1 MSALEIWL
9 IAVSL
14 AIDCLSVSV
23 TSGIILKRFAWKTF
37 LTMAF
42 FFGLFQGMMALLGWA
57 GANSFSGYIE
67 AYDHWIAFALLA
79 LVGGNMIKENFSKEE
94 ERHFNPTRL
103 KIILL
108 LAIAT
113 SIDSLAVGISFA
125 FMGEYHHLSTILFP
139 IWAFGIVS
147 FIFSISGSVLGAYLG
162 RHVKLNMEL
171 WGGVVLIIIGVKI
184 LIEHLQLL

>member
-1 MSALEIWL
+1 MNTLEIWL

-23 TSGIILKRFAWKTF
+23 TSGIILKKFAWKTF

-42 FFGLFQGMMALLGWA
+42 FFGLFQALMPLIGWA

-67 AYDHWIAFALLA
+67 AYDHWIAFALLV

-103 KIILL
+103 KIVLL

-113 SIDSLAVGISFA
+113 SIDALAVGISLA
-125 FMGEYHHLSTILFP
+125 FTGEYHHFISVLYP
-139 IWAFGIVS
+139 IFAFGIVS
-147 FIFSISGSVLGAYLG
+147 FLFSILGSVLGAYFG
-162 RHVKLNMEL
+162 RHVKFNMEM
-171 WGGVVLIIIGVKI
+171 WGGIILIIIGFKI
-184 LIEHLQLL
+184 LFEHLHLL